1 MFDRPLI
8 SVIIPALNAAATLPS
23 TLASLRAQTWQDWEA
38 VVVVDGRSHDRTAE
52 IAAQCP
58 DPRIRVTT
66 VDRPGPSAARNRG
79 LELIQ
84 GAWVAFLD
92 ADDWWLPE
100 KLITQLEAVRCQ
112 PEAAMAYSWT
122 DYVDERN
129 ELLFPGCHA
138 SFSGQVYA
146 PLLANNFIE
155 NGSNPLVRR
164 TALVNVGGFDPAL
177 THAEDWD
184 LWLRVAERYPV
195 VAVPVAQV
203 RYRVAAGSLSANL
216 QLLEQGCNQV
226 LDQHLARHPELRAL
240 GQAARSRFYQGLA
253 CKALTS
259 GPPTRNR
266 GRRSARL
273 LAKAVRHR
281 PSLLRDNTQLVGVLA
296 AKSAAI
302 ALLGPQRAERLQSWL
317 GGEREHSRDFGVA
330 GAHAVRPGQNDQ
342 PER

>member
-8 SVIIPALNAAATLPS
+8 SVIMPALNAAATLPS
-23 TLASLRAQTWQDWEA
+23 TLASLRAQSWQAWEA
-38 VVVVDGRSHDRTAE
+38 VIVVDGRSRDRTAD

-66 VDRPGPSAARNRG
+66 VDAPGPSAARNRG
-79 LELIQ
+79 LELIR
-84 GAWVAFLD
+84 GEWVAFLD
-92 ADDWWLPE
+92 ADDWWLPD
-100 KLITQLEAVRCQ
+100 KLIAQLEAVRSQ
-112 PEAAMAYSWT
+112 PEAMLAYSWT

-129 ELLFPGCHA
+129 ELLFPGCHE
-138 SFSGQVYA
+138 SFSGRVYA

-155 NGSNPLVRR
+155 NGSNPLIRR
-164 TALVNVGGFDPAL
+164 TALVEVGGFDPAL

-195 VAVPVAQV
+195 VAVPVAHV

-226 LDQHLARHPELRAL
+226 LDKHLARHPELQDVGR
-240 GQAARSRFYQGLA
+240 AARSRFYQGLA

-259 GPPTRNR
+259 GPRTRDR

-281 PSLLRDNTQLVGVLA
+281 PALLRENTQLIGVLA
-296 AKSAAI
+296 AKSLMTAAI
-302 ALLGPQRAERLQSWL
+302 GPDRADRWQGWL
-317 GGEREHSRDFGVA
+317 AGDRRDREDSSDVR
-330 GAHAVRPGQNDQ
+330 AHAVKGARG
-342 PER
+342 